1 MSFHPGLWK
10 GKLVILA
17 YGKVVCILDIF
28 YVDAYVNMTAA
39 IAYVNMMAILLFNY
53 SSTLYQGCSVK

>member
-1 MSFHPGLWK
+1 ME